1 MGSENFRVLVI
12 GLDGGTFDLI
22 LPWVQKG
29 HLPVFKKL
37 MEEGVWGELQ
47 STMPPLTGP
56 AWSSFI
62 TGKNPGKHGIY
73 DFMRRNPEGYNWIT
87 FNATQRSGIS
97 FWRLLGDYGK
107 KVIVFNVPGTYPPEK
122 VNGVL
127 ISGYLT
133 PPKANDFV
141 FPAELKRELEE
152 EIGLRST
159 FYPGATYSL
168 GREEKF
174 IQAIGEMTD
183 RTIRVMDFL
192 MERFPWDCFVGVF
205 QSPDLLQ
212 HCLWKDL
219 GHPTFGNAF
228 LRLYQKIDRHLGK
241 LLSFLDERTILVILS
256 DHGFGDLKKQIFLNA
271 WLLSKGFLKLRPNL
285 MGKIK
290 KTIFNM
296 GLVPMKIHQL
306 SVRLGMDF
314 SDKMMEKKK
323 SLFSFLGR
331 VVLSLEDV
339 DWERTKAYAM
349 GNMGYISINLQGRE
363 PQGCVKPGEDYRKT
377 VNEITEAL
385 CDMKDPE
392 TGETIIDRVF
402 LKEELY
408 SGPHLSQA
416 PDLFPVP
423 REFRYHLRGD
433 YVFISNHAIEK
444 FWLISGGHRPKG
456 IFMAAGKP
464 IKKGLRVE
472 GKGIMDIA
480 PTILTYMGVPMPS
493 DLDGQPLLDLF
504 AEEFAHGLSARYVE
518 PSREPESVEKAL
530 SKEDQEEIQKRLR
543 SLGYV

>member
-37 MEEGVWGELQ
+37 MQEGVWGELQ
-47 STMPPLTGP
+47 STTPPLTGP

-97 FWRLLGDYGK
+97 FWRLLGDHGK

-133 PPKANDFV
+133 PPKASDFV
-141 FPAELKRELEE
+141 FPAELKRQLEE
-152 EIGLRST
+152 EIGFRST

-168 GREEKF
+168 GREERF
-174 IQAIGEMTD
+174 IQAIEEMTD

-219 GHPTFGNAF
+219 GHPTFGGAF
-228 LRLYQKIDRHLGK
+228 LRLYEKIDRHLGK
-241 LLSFLDERTILVILS
+241 LLPLLDERTILLILS
-256 DHGFGDLKKQIFLNA
+256 DHGFGDLKKQIFLNT

-285 MGKIK
+285 TGKIK

-306 SVRLGMDF
+306 SVRLGIDF

-331 VVLSLEDV
+331 VALSLEDV

-363 PQGCVKPGEDYRKT
+363 PKGCVKPGEDYRKT

-385 CDMKDPE
+385 YSMKDPE
-392 TGETIIDRVF
+392 TEEPIIDRVF
-402 LKEELY
+402 SREELY
-408 SGPHLSQA
+408 SGPHLSEA

-433 YVFISNHAIEK
+433 YIFISNHAIEK

-456 IFMAAGKP
+456 VFMAAGQP
-464 IKKGLRVE
+464 IKKGVRVE
-472 GKGIMDIA
+472 GKRIMDIA

-493 DLDGQPLLDLF
+493 DMDGQPLLDLF
-504 AEEFAHGLSARYVE
+504 VEEYLNRLSPRYVE
-518 PSREPESVEKAL
+518 PAQEPESDEKIL
-530 SKEDQEEIQKRLR
+530 SGEDQEEIQKKLR